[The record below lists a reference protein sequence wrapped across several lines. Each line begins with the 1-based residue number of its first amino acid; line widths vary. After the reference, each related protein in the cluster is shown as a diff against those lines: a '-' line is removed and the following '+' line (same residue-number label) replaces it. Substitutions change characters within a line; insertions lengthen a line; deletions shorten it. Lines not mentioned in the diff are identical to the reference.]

1 MNHCLTEYRWKK
13 KTIYEMNKKLLLI
26 IAISVFLLTIVAA
39 VLLLSGPH
47 MRNQPSL
54 RAFESAVNLPAENSV
69 AYGIVKFSPE
79 DIVMPETTGVNLNKG
94 KTYYGY
100 YCIFCHGED
109 GKGNGPVGQSYIP
122 KPSDLT
128 SDSLQNY
135 SVADLYKHSFTGIG
149 HEPVLERVVPEDF
162 RKFILVYVREEFVK

>member
-1 MNHCLTEYRWKK
+1 
-13 KTIYEMNKKLLLI
+13 MNKKLLLI

-54 RAFESAVNLPAENSV
+54 KAFEAPVNLPPEGSVFYSHKKISAEE
-69 AYGIVKFSPE
+69 IVK
-79 DIVMPETTGVNLNKG
+79 PETSVENLGKG
-94 KTYYGY
+94 ETYYGY
-100 YCIFCHGED
+100 YCIFCHGGD

-122 KPSDLT
+122 KPADLT

-135 SVADLYKHSFTGIG
+135 SVAELYRRSFTGVG

-162 RKFILVYVREEFVK
+162 RKYILAYVREEFGK